1 MENLIIIAVVA
12 LIIGLAVSY
21 IRKEKKRGVKC
32 IGCPNGC
39 SCSAKEMPSGCSCG
53 CSCGSAEAK

>member
-1 MENLIIIAVVA
+1 MENFIIIAVVA

-21 IRKEKKRGVKC
+21 IHKEKKRGVKC

-39 SCSAKEMPSGCSCG
+39 SCCAKDMSSGCG

>member
-1 MENLIIIAVVA
+1 MENILIIAIVAV
-12 LIIGLAVSY
+12 IIGLAVSY

-39 SCSAKEMPSGCSCG
+39 SCSGNCSGCTG
-53 CSCGSAEAK
+53 AKQ